1 MCTVRSP
8 LPLTLSAP
16 RHSKSPEESRVFG
29 IPHPSF
35 LCRVKRAL
43 PFLLP
48 QHRRTTREMDRENG
62 STERERE
69 ENQISDLRPV
79 AFSFVAN

>member
-1 MCTVRSP
+1 MYGEEP
-8 LPLTLSAP
+8 LASNPFSTEAFKVSG
-16 RHSKSPEESRVFG
+16 RVPFG